1 MVGGAIADSAPTT
14 EPNVIAFPSYGSSE
28 YRPLSLAPLD
38 DPDVLAEA
46 KSVYRYVCGHDCPQ
60 TYSWAACFIAGSLCI
75 GV

>member
-1 MVGGAIADSAPTT
+1 MVGGAIADSIPTP
-14 EPNVIAFPSYGSSE
+14 EPREGAFPSFGSSGCG
-28 YRPLSLAPLD
+28 PLSLAPLD

-60 TYSWAACFIAGSLCI
+60 TYSWAACFIAGSLCV